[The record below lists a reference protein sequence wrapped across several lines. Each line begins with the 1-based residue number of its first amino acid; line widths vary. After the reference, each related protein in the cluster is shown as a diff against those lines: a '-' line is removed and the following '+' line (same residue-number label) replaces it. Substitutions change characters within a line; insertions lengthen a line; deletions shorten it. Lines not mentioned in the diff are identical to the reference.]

1 MLQPRFLGD
10 VTTLRSPYGRSRP
23 TVVCLSVCLSS
34 VTLFRATHKDE
45 LFASIF
51 APSKSRRNGTVCT
64 ELRDFIPSTSRVLSR
79 VDSPPH
85 PLVNSSFPSSPLSS
99 SITLSLQ
106 AHNLT
111 SQQILSILDFFYLLT
126 GFLRDNGTGLDLSRS
141 SVYF

>member
-64 ELRDFIPSTSRVLSR
+64 ELRDLFRQRHQSCL
-79 VDSPPH
+79 DSPPH
-85 PLVNSSFPSSPLSS
+85 PLVNSSFPLSPLSS

-126 GFLRDNGTGLDLSRS
+126 GFLHDNGTGLDLSRS